1 MSATTAAGDAASGG
15 SKVFAFLQK
24 FGRSLML
31 PIAVLPAAALLL
43 RFGQPDMLG
52 AEGLGAH
59 ATWLLPVAKVFAAA
73 GQVLFDNLALL
84 FAVGVAIG
92 MAKKA
97 DGSTALAAVV
107 GYLVFDRVTK
117 AMFSESR
124 IREQVLVN
132 VLNADGSNSLKLDL
146 GVQNPTGVLGGIL
159 IGVVAGLLWQ
169 KYHRIKLPS
178 WLSFFGGRRFVPI
191 VTALSA
197 MLLGVVFGWIWPVVG
212 GWIASFGDWVTAN
225 GVIGAG
231 IYGVVNRLL
240 LPMGLHHIINS
251 IVWFTIPACDVNGVV
266 AHGDLNCYFAGQQ
279 GAGTFMAGWFPV
291 LMFGI
296 PGAALAI
303 WRAARPANRAVVGG
317 LMVSG
322 ALTAFICGITEPIEY
337 SFIFVAPLLF
347 GIHVVLSG
355 LALGLATALNI
366 KIGFGF
372 SAGLIDY
379 LLNFSK
385 ENTHKPLLLL
395 LIGLVYF
402 VVYFLVFYVVI
413 TKMNLPTPGREV
425 EDEDEK
431 ENRALHRLE
440 HAQFRRRIEAVR
452 HQPRDRDQ
460 RPVRP
465 PSPDGVHVR
474 IGAVAHQEVVQALPV
489 AERETREVVHRVP
502 RARLGP
508 VDHPGDLVTLHEDVG
523 DLKVP
528 VREHRRP
535 RPQHGLGDLP
545 VAGDEIGGEQ
555 VARLQPGALL
565 VEPFGDLVEPL
576 ARPVRHRRVVQRPD
590 DGTGRRPRGRRR
602 GRRLTETAQR
612 GPTYRGEREHGG
624 LVPQHLGGGDGDD
637 AHHLGLGFETRR
649 IGVDLEEDVSD
660 AKGRALFMGDDDLNL
675 CHVGIME
682 GR

>member
-1 MSATTAAGDAASGG
+1 MSATAAAGDAASGG

-52 AEGLGAH
+52 KDGLGKH
-59 ATWLLPVAKVFAAA
+59 WTWMLPVAKVLAAA
-73 GQVLFDNLALL
+73 GQVLFDNLPLL
-84 FAVGVAIG
+84 FAVGVALG

-124 IREQVLVN
+124 IRDQVMVTILK
-132 VLNADGSNSLKLDL
+132 ADGTSQLKVDI
-146 GVQNPTGVLGGIL
+146 GAANPTGVLGGIM
-159 IGVVAGLLWQ
+159 IGVIAGLLWQ

-191 VTALSA
+191 ITAVTA

-212 GWIASFGDWVTAN
+212 SWIASFGDWVTEN
-225 GVIGAG
+225 GVVGAG

-251 IVWFTIPACDVNGVV
+251 IVWFTIPTCDVNGVV
-266 AHGDLNCYFAGQQ
+266 AHGDLNCYFAGQD

-296 PGAALAI
+296 PGAALAM

-317 LMVSG
+317 LMISG
-322 ALTAFICGITEPIEY
+322 ALTAFVCGITEPVEY

-355 LALGLATALNI
+355 VSLALVTALDI

-385 ENTHKPLLLL
+385 SNTHKPLLLL
-395 LIGLVYF
+395 LIG
-402 VVYFLVFYVVI
+402 VVYFAVYFLIFYVLI
-413 TKMNLPTPGREV
+413 KKLNLPTPGREA
-425 EDEDEK
+425 EGEDEK
-431 ENRALHRLE
+431 EN
-440 HAQFRRRIEAVR
+440 
-452 HQPRDRDQ
+452 
-460 RPVRP
+460 
-465 PSPDGVHVR
+465 
-474 IGAVAHQEVVQALPV
+474 
-489 AERETREVVHRVP
+489 
-502 RARLGP
+502 
-508 VDHPGDLVTLHEDVG
+508 
-523 DLKVP
+523 
-528 VREHRRP
+528 
-535 RPQHGLGDLP
+535 
-545 VAGDEIGGEQ
+545 
-555 VARLQPGALL
+555 
-565 VEPFGDLVEPL
+565 
-576 ARPVRHRRVVQRPD
+576 
-590 DGTGRRPRGRRR
+590 
-602 GRRLTETAQR
+602 TA
-612 GPTYRGEREHGG
+612 
-624 LVPQHLGGGDGDD
+624 
-637 AHHLGLGFETRR
+637 
-649 IGVDLEEDVSD
+649 
-660 AKGRALFMGDDDLNL
+660 
-675 CHVGIME
+675 
-682 GR
+682 